1 MTMRMTLPDGE
12 TRAAMLAT
20 GMERGMEASYVRL
33 KECSS
38 PYQLG
43 RDVKAKY
50 REVQHDL
57 QNIGQY
63 LIAVGPVAPRCMEVP
78 HDRLHE
84 RTFNVS
90 VADVWRVWNDADSI
104 KKWWGPKSYTA
115 LVVRNDVR
123 EGGSYLWAMKSEQ
136 GRMFWNTGTY
146 KEVVANKKN
155 RVNDGLSLT
164 RTGTTIPGSQVS
176 VPGPWP
182 NEITVIVEFSESE
195 GKARVTVTEVGIP
208 LIAYALLKIGWAQ
221 QFDKIQLLL

>member
-1 MTMRMTLPDGE
+1 ME
-12 TRAAMLAT
+12 WKRATFAW
-20 GMERGMEASYVRL
+20 

-43 RDVKAKY
+43 RNVKAEY

-63 LIAVGPVAPRCMEVP
+63 HIDVGPVGPRCMEVP
-78 HDRLHE
+78 HDRLHG
-84 RTFNVS
+84 TYFNAS

-136 GRMFWNTGTY
+136 GRMFWNAGTY
-146 KEVVANKKN
+146 KEVVANKKIVSTMSFSN
-155 RVNDGLSLT
+155 ENGK
-164 RTGTTIPGSQVS
+164 TIPGSQVS
-176 VPGPWP
+176 VPGQWP
-182 NEITVIVEFSESE
+182 NEITVIVEFSDSE